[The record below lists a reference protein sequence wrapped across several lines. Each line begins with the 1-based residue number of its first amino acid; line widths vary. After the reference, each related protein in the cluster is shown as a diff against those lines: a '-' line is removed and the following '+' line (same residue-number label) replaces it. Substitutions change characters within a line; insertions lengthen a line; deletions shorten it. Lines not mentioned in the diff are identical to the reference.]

1 MNQTQIELE
10 PIQKTYK
17 IRIKK
22 ANLVKSEYGNNIE
35 IRMIR
40 LSDENGKYIKFIK
53 LNEKTLEIL
62 LNTDITI
69 KL

>member
-1 MNQTQIELE
+1 MEQTVVELE
-10 PIQKTYK
+10 TIKKTYK
-17 IRIKK
+17 MRIKK
-22 ANLVKSEYGNNIE
+22 ANLVPHKYGFHIE
-35 IRMIR
+35 ISMIK
-40 LSDENGKYIKFIK
+40 LSDENDKYIKFIK

>member
-1 MNQTQIELE
+1 MNQTEIELE

-22 ANLVKSEYGNNIE
+22 ANLVQDNYGSYIK
-35 IRMIR
+35 ISMIK
-40 LSDENGKYIKFIK
+40 LLDENDKYIKFIK
-53 LNEKTLEIL
+53 LNQKTLEIL

>member
-17 IRIKK
+17 IRIIK
-22 ANLVKSEYGNNIE
+22 ANLVQTKFGNNIE
-35 IRMIR
+35 ISMIK
-40 LSDENGKYIKFIK
+40 LSDENDKYIKFIK
-53 LNEKTLEIL
+53 LNQKTLEIL

-69 KL
+69 KI

>member
-1 MNQTQIELE
+1 MNQTELQLE
-10 PIQKTYK
+10 TIQKTYK

-22 ANLVKSEYGNNIE
+22 ANLVESKYGNNIE
-35 IRMIR
+35 ISMIR

>member
-1 MNQTQIELE
+1 MNQPELE
-10 PIQKTYK
+10 LETIQKTYK

-22 ANLVKSEYGNNIE
+22 ANLVQSKYGNNIE
-35 IRMIR
+35 ISMIR
-40 LSDENGKYIKFIK
+40 LSDENDKYIKFIK

-62 LNTDITI
+62 LNTDIII

>member
-1 MNQTQIELE
+1 MTQTEIELE

-22 ANLVKSEYGNNIE
+22 ANLVQDNYGSYIK
-35 IRMIR
+35 ISMIK
-40 LSDENGKYIKFIK
+40 LLDENDKYIKFIK

>member
-1 MNQTQIELE
+1 MNQTELELE

-22 ANLVKSEYGNNIE
+22 ASLVQSKYGNNIE
-35 IRMIR
+35 ISMIR
-40 LSDENGKYIKFIK
+40 LSDENDKYIKFIK

>member
-1 MNQTQIELE
+1 MTQTEIDLE
-10 PIQKTYK
+10 PNEKTYK
-17 IRIKK
+17 IRIQK
-22 ANLVKSEYGNNIE
+22 ASLVPDKYGSHIE
-35 IRMIR
+35 ITMIK
-40 LSDENGKYIKFIK
+40 LLDENDKYIKFIK

>member
-1 MNQTQIELE
+1 MNETQIELE
-10 PIQKTYK
+10 PIKKTYQ

-22 ANLVKSEYGNNIE
+22 ANLVPHKYGNNIE
-35 IRMIR
+35 ISMIR

>member
-1 MNQTQIELE
+1 MNQTKIELE